1 MIKKI
6 LATICAIGL
15 IFASCAVGHVIDS
28 KAQSIGDYNNGDAW
42 KQYNTLINSNYYF
55 NAASYPL
62 IHQEENVLYNFDIW
76 VQVDQTNTDGNQRI
90 NYGDTLL
97 FSYSAVNLKNMTLS
111 YSYVVY
117 DPYFDIKAS
126 YVNTPSTVPIQNL
139 ITWQNQTAYKNAW
152 RSNKMTFTS
161 QPLDGSKLNGLLL
174 TVAFS
179 SSSSSFSF
187 AFDVPYDYYWI
198 PSHNLYNVGS
208 TPRSF
213 IVYTDVNN
221 ITSGGIYSEEEY
233 LNFGNQQ
240 FYQGQQQGYNK
251 GYAAGISDGG
261 NNSFLS
267 LITAIVDAPITAFT
281 SLLNFDIL
289 GFNVKNVVLSF
300 LTAALVIACIRFF
313 SGKIV

>member
-15 IFASCAVGHVIDS
+15 VFASCFVGRKIDS

-62 IHQEENVLYNFDIW
+62 MHKDGNVLYNFDIW
-76 VQVDQTNTDGNQRI
+76 VQIDQTDTNGNQRI

-126 YVNTPSTVPIQNL
+126 YVNTPPTVPVQNL
-139 ITWQNQTAYKNAW
+139 ITWQNQTAYKTAW
-152 RSNKMTFTS
+152 QSNKMTFTS
-161 QPLDGSKLNGLLL
+161 QPLDGSNLNGLLL
-174 TVAFS
+174 TIKFS

-187 AFDVPYDYYWI
+187 SFDVPYNYYWI
-198 PSHNLYNVGS
+198 PSHNLYNIGS
-208 TPRSF
+208 APRSF
-213 IVYTDVNN
+213 VVYTDVHN
-221 ITSGGIYSEEEY
+221 ITSGGVYSEEEY
-233 LNFGNQQ
+233 LNFGNQR
-240 FYQGQQQGYNK
+240 FDQGQQQGYDK
-251 GYAAGISDGG
+251 GYSAGISAGG

-267 LITAIVDAPITAFT
+267 LITAVVDAPITAFT

-289 GFNVKNVVLSF
+289 GFNVKNVVLSL
-300 LTAALVIACIRFF
+300 LTAALVIACVRFF
-313 SGKIV
+313 SGKFT